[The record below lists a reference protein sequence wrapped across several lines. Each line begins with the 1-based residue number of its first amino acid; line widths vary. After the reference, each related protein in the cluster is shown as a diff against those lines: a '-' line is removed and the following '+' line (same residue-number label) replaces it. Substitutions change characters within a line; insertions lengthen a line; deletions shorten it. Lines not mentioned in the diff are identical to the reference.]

1 MPAMGYDQDF
11 FLWTRQQAE
20 ALRAAARSGAN
31 LPIDWQNIAEEIE
44 SLGRS
49 DRRELASRIGT
60 ILEHLMK
67 LQSSPASDPR
77 GGWEATVLR
86 ERDAIML
93 LLRDS
98 PSLRRR
104 VTDTI
109 RQRLPAA
116 RRVVERELAPRGEQV
131 AARFDYTKDQGTG
144 DWLP

>member
-1 MPAMGYDQDF
+1 MGYDQDF
-11 FLWTRQQAE
+11 FLWTREQAE
-20 ALRAAARSGAN
+20 ALRGAARSGAN
-31 LPIDWQNIAEEIE
+31 LPIDWENIAEEIE

-49 DRRELASRIGT
+49 DHRELASRIGT

-67 LQSSPASDPR
+67 LQSSSASEPR

-104 VTDTI
+104 VADTI

-116 RRVVERELAPRGEQV
+116 RRVVERELASRGEHL
-131 AARFDYTKDQGTG
+131 AESLDYTKDKVLG